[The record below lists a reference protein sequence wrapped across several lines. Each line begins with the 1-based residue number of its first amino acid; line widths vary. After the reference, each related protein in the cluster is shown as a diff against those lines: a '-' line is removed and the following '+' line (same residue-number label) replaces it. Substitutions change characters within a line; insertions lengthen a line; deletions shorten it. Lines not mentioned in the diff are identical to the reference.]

1 MEKKGPSAEDSEECA
16 AKRPILITGPHTHTH
31 TYYTCT
37 SSARLGMQ
45 LAGPSLETRR
55 KRKRR
60 CSAAAGFSCVG
71 VALPPWASL
80 SLYLANAADLRPL
93 VLFPSER
100 SLSMTSSLPTLSPP
114 RARRYVYIGM
124 GRRRERE
131 RAHPHRRGSPERARA
146 IILRTRGRA
155 ILFPPLP
162 SFALMP
168 SSRWTDFYPRAF
180 HALISQ
186 GEPAQRPQKKA
197 LCCFSNHRL
206 SRVCTPACG
215 YSWYILLSRL
225 LLSLLRSRSPPAAF
239 RPRVRLKFRQS
250 DVLCECRLPR
260 RVYRHTVK

>member
-1 MEKKGPSAEDSEECA
+1 MRGGEEMEKKGPSAEDSEECA
-16 AKRPILITGPHTHTH
+16 AKRPILITGPHTH

-124 GRRRERE
+124 GRRRERARAPTPTRLSGASACNYPTHAWASDPLPTSSFL
-131 RAHPHRRGSPERARA
+131 RAHAFLSVDGLLSEGLPRAYLAGRARTA
-146 IILRTRGRA
+146 
-155 ILFPPLP
+155 
-162 SFALMP
+162 
-168 SSRWTDFYPRAF
+168 
-180 HALISQ
+180 
-186 GEPAQRPQKKA
+186 PAEK
-197 LCCFSNHRL
+197 S
-206 SRVCTPACG
+206 T
-215 YSWYILLSRL
+215 L
-225 LLSLLRSRSPPAAF
+225 LLFESSPFASVHA
-239 RPRVRLKFRQS
+239 RVWI
-250 DVLCECRLPR
+250 
-260 RVYRHTVK
+260 